1 MTEPTPVLNLRVE
14 TVRSEESQG
23 WVLESYPQAR
33 RKLDEL
39 FLHWLSLPDTG
50 KLIQGYIDDVRDGRP
65 IDVPHSPPSKGHLS
79 PRVKSLQLSRSSAQG
94 ALSPPPCSPRRAD
107 HRARAEGIGLASP
120 RSPRQLPLSPP
131 VSPARTALGAKSP
144 TSPARMPPAEVTRFH
159 KGLPRDRDHDHAAE
173 FMAHDG
179 GGRGQGQRRS

>member
-50 KLIQGYIDDVRDGRP
+50 KLIQGYIDDVSDGRP

-79 PRVKSLQLSRSSAQG
+79 PRVKSLQLSRSIQVGS
-94 ALSPPPCSPRRAD
+94 
-107 HRARAEGIGLASP
+107 
-120 RSPRQLPLSPP
+120 RSPQKLL
-131 VSPARTALGAKSP
+131 TFFFLKII
-144 TSPARMPPAEVTRFH
+144 
-159 KGLPRDRDHDHAAE
+159 
-173 FMAHDG
+173 
-179 GGRGQGQRRS
+179 

>member
-1 MTEPTPVLNLRVE
+1 MLNLRVE

-79 PRVKSLQLSRSSAQG
+79 PRVKSLQLSRSSGQG
-94 ALSPPPCSPRRAD
+94 ALSPRAARTEAGHPRRA
-107 HRARAEGIGLASP
+107 S
-120 RSPRQLPLSPP
+120 
-131 VSPARTALGAKSP
+131 
-144 TSPARMPPAEVTRFH
+144 
-159 KGLPRDRDHDHAAE
+159 AA
-173 FMAHDG
+173 G
-179 GGRGQGQRRS
+179 PCCRYR